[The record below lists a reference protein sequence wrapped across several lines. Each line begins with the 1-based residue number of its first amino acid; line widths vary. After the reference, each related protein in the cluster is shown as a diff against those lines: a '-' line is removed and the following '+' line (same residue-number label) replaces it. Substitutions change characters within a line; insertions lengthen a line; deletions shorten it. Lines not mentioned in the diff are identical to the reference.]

1 MHFDTAMVEVPS
13 FLGEVFNDIDPE
25 KYPNLRLVDDDYAYS
40 DEYEAGE
47 VIAQDPDAGTQVP
60 EGSTVKL
67 VISNG
72 PQTGQ
77 MADLVNRTEEKAREY
92 LESLSHLN
100 LNVVSE
106 EEFSSEIAAG
116 RVTRT
121 DPEVDATLSVGQ
133 TVTLWISR
141 GPQTA
146 TMDDLTDQPQT
157 NAEAYLR
164 NLTGMNLEIRVEKEA
179 SEDVEEGNV
188 IRTDPQKGATLTAG
202 QTVTVYVST
211 GSDVV
216 MTTVPEVLGMDI
228 SKAASLLTGKNLDYD
243 YDLVE
248 SDKPKDQVIEQD
260 VVKGTEVP
268 EGTVIHLK
276 VSKGPAETT
285 APPTTEPEPS
295 VVSKTVTLVLPSDI
309 TVRYQLQ
316 IYKNNSPC
324 TEALPVEVGTTEV
337 PVSLDGSGTEYFDVY
352 VNGELAETFRVDFSA
367 ASGERITLRFTVD
380 G

>member
-1 MHFDTAMVEVPS
+1 MPP
-13 FLGEVFNDIDPE
+13 G
-25 KYPNLRLVDDDYAYS
+25 
-40 DEYEAGE
+40 G
-47 VIAQDPDAGTQVP
+47 
-60 EGSTVKL
+60 
-67 VISNG
+67 
-72 PQTGQ
+72 
-77 MADLVNRTEEKAREY
+77 
-92 LESLSHLN
+92 
-100 LNVVSE
+100 
-106 EEFSSEIAAG
+106 
-116 RVTRT
+116 VTRT

-202 QTVTVYVST
+202 QTVTLYVST

-248 SDKPKDQVIEQD
+248 SDKPK
-260 VVKGTEVP
+260 T
-268 EGTVIHLK
+268 
-276 VSKGPAETT
+276 
-285 APPTTEPEPS
+285 
-295 VVSKTVTLVLPSDI
+295 
-309 TVRYQLQ
+309 R
-316 IYKNNSPC
+316 
-324 TEALPVEVGTTEV
+324 
-337 PVSLDGSGTEYFDVY
+337 SLNRT
-352 VNGELAETFRVDFSA
+352 
-367 ASGERITLRFTVD
+367 
-380 G
+380 